1 MPSLLAL
8 AKACEAS
15 YKNYPELEGWS
26 TLNYYGPR
34 PSGFF
39 GALFSRQLEDGRFEI
54 ILAYRG
60 TDGVLDGDM
69 ASNHDILR
77 GRMVRQFPDALAA
90 LRDAITRT
98 GPNYE
103 LYITGHSLGGGLAA
117 LCSMDKWRRGKA
129 LPTVTFNAPGLTASA
144 RQLWGKTTSLYE
156 HEIRS
161 SGLDAYMNDYRKAL
175 HVQVEGDPI
184 AHFGTPTMRNLLTLP
199 NLNCSNHP
207 NQLTPSHIHA
217 NSNRDMAAQML
228 YNFTQTS
235 LCAHSIRNLVSLL
248 EKNPRYQEPIQ
259 WS

>member
-15 YKNYPELEGWS
+15 YQSVPELQGW
-26 TLNYYGPR
+26 TRIHRYGPR

-39 GALFSRQLEDGRFEI
+39 GALFRRQLEDGRFEI

-69 ASNHDILR
+69 ASNRDILR
-77 GRMVRQFPDALAA
+77 GRMVRQFSDALAA
-90 LRDAITRT
+90 LSDALQRSEGHT
-98 GPNYE
+98 

-117 LCSMDKWRRGKA
+117 LCSLDKWRKGTA
-129 LPTVTFNAPGLTASA
+129 LPTVTFNAPGLKASA
-144 RQLWGKTTSLYE
+144 KQLWGNTSSLYE
-156 HEIRS
+156 REIRS
-161 SGLDAYMNDYRKAL
+161 SGLDAYMNEYRKAL
-175 HVQVEGDPI
+175 HIQVEGDPI

-207 NQLTPSHIHA
+207 NQFTPTHIHA
-217 NSNRDMAAQML
+217 NNNRDMATQML
-228 YNFTQTS
+228 YNFTRTS
-235 LCAHSIRNLVSLL
+235 LCAHSIRNLIAIL
-248 EKNPRYQEPIQ
+248 EQEPRFQEPLQ